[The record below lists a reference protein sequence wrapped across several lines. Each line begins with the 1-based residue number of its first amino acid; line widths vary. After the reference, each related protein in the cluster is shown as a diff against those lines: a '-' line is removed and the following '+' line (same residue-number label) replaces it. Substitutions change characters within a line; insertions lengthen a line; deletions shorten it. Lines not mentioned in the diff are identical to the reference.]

1 MSDTDAN
8 KRHRSVA
15 AAQWKGK
22 SHQNKRNIT
31 VQAAELFCY
40 SCALSTGLFTVQSS
54 DYDDKT
60 STRPPT
66 KKQKT
71 KSKQKQRKK
80 AKSQFRVRR
89 QDGKK

>member
-66 KKQKT
+66 KKNKVKT
-71 KSKQKQRKK
+71 KTEK
-80 AKSQFRVRR
+80 KSQESV
-89 QDGKK
+89 

>member
-66 KKQKT
+66 KKK
-71 KSKQKQRKK
+71 KQSQNKNREKK
-80 AKSQFRVRR
+80 PRVSLE
-89 QDGKK
+89 

>member
-66 KKQKT
+66 KKKNKVKT
-71 KSKQKQRKK
+71 KTEK
-80 AKSQFRVRR
+80 KSQESV
-89 QDGKK
+89 